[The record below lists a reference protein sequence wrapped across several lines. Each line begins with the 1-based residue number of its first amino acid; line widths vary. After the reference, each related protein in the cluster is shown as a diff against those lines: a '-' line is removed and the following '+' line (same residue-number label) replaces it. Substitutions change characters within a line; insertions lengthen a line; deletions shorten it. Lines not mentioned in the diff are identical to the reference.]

1 MAQFVSPLSI
11 YFVWHPSDSERVSP
25 VFDYCFSLLSRDINK
40 PFSRSMNLPIYYRT
54 SIHKG
59 VPKDIEGESQRNLVF
74 VFISRDLVI
83 DDSWSEYINRMSHVD
98 KLTTIPIALDKSSFK
113 HIAFN
118 NQNFIRAFEFHQNYY
133 NEQSFIAITHEI
145 YRYALNDDFQS
156 KEIGKDN
163 ALKLF
168 LSHTKDGENGII
180 LANALKAFIDNSS
193 MRNFFDATDIAPGY
207 RFDEEIINSIRQSTL
222 IAIHTDSYSSR
233 YWCQREI
240 ISAKDNDR
248 PILAVD
254 SIEEFEDR
262 RFPFATNIPGIHIN
276 LTGEPTHR
284 DLLRILSATLLET
297 VRYFYAKLLLKEY
310 KAVELI
316 DNTAEILSRPPEVSD
331 IEKLLSV
338 NEEKEIISK
347 SKQLVYPEPPVY
359 SEEINFL
366 SKLGIEC
373 KTPLTLNFC
382 LFSNKNFGI
391 SISDLTIE
399 DGVKIGQTPAHLIQ
413 LSQDLA
419 RHLISRGAEITYG
432 GDLRDNGF
440 TEFIFNESLAYQ
452 TRAMTDKIQIHN
464 YIAWPIYTADTEK
477 LKDWKANY
485 ITIAK
490 MIEVPPADDILD
502 FIPNVK
508 AFMLPSNAENL
519 YVWSRNLTEMR
530 KILAE
535 KCNIRIC
542 AGGRLTGYKGI
553 MPGIL
558 EEIILTAKKDRPLF
572 LLGGF
577 GGITASICEAIRNKV
592 IPKELTEAW
601 QIENNAGYKELLDL
615 YEQRSPEAINYDK
628 ISETILNMEFNN
640 GLTDEENLKLLSTPF
655 IDEALYFVF
664 KGIRNLSLQ

>member
-1 MAQFVSPLSI
+1 M
-11 YFVWHPSDSERVSP
+11 
-25 VFDYCFSLLSRDINK
+25 
-40 PFSRSMNLPIYYRT
+40 
-54 SIHKG
+54 
-59 VPKDIEGESQRNLVF
+59 SQ
-74 VFISRDLVI
+74 
-83 DDSWSEYINRMSHVD
+83 VD

-156 KEIGKDN
+156 KGIGKDN

-207 RFDEEIINSIRQSTL
+207 RFDEEIVNSIRQSTL

-262 RFPFATNIPGIHIN
+262 RFPYATNIPGIHIN

-310 KAVELI
+310 KTVELI

-419 RHLISRGAEITYG
+419 RHLISRGAELTYG

-553 MPGIL
+553 IPGIL
-558 EEIILTAKKDRPLF
+558 EEIILTAEKKRPLF

-577 GGITASICEAIRNKV
+577 GGITASICEAIRNKF
-592 IPKELTEAW
+592 IPKELTKEW

-615 YEQRSPEAINYDK
+615 YEQRSPGAINYEK
-628 ISETILNMEFNN
+628 ISESILNIEFNN
-640 GLTDEENLKLLSTPF
+640 GLTEEENLKLFSTPF
-655 IDEALYFVF
+655 NDEALYFVF
-664 KGIRNLSLQ
+664 KGIRNLSSQ

>member
-11 YFVWHPSDSERVSP
+11 YFVWYPSDSERVSP

-54 SIHKG
+54 STHKG
-59 VPKDIEGESQRNLVF
+59 VPIDIEGKSQRNLVF

-83 DDSWSEYINRMSHVD
+83 DDSWSEYINRMSQVD

-156 KEIGKDN
+156 KGIGKDN

-310 KAVELI
+310 KTVELI

-419 RHLISRGAEITYG
+419 RHLISRGAELTYG

-553 MPGIL
+553 IPGIL
-558 EEIILTAKKDRPLF
+558 EEIILTAEKKRPLF

-577 GGITASICEAIRNKV
+577 GGITASICEAIRNKF
-592 IPKELTEAW
+592 IPKELTKEW
-601 QIENNAGYKELLDL
+601 QIENNAGYKELLNL
-615 YEQRSPEAINYDK
+615 YEQRSPGAINYDK
-628 ISETILNMEFNN
+628 ISESILNIEFNN
-640 GLTDEENLKLLSTPF
+640 GLTEEENLKLFSTPF

-664 KGIRNLSLQ
+664 KGIRNLSSK